1 MQYSTKSKIAT
12 IIGIGIITAA
22 ASLFALPF
30 INTSY
35 GVQKIPQES
44 MQKVEGA
51 EQKLLNIIAH
61 EKSELAWKIN
71 GKLP

>member
-12 IIGIGIITAA
+12 VIGIGIIISV

-30 INTSY
+30 MDTSS

-44 MQKVEGA
+44 MQKVESA
-51 EQKLLNIIAH
+51 EQKLLNVIAD
-61 EKSELAWKIN
+61 EKSELSWKLN
-71 GKLP
+71 GKFP